1 MLAHIREDG
10 EEQNLNSHL
19 QGTAELARSFAAA
32 FGAGDWGYAAGL
44 LHDIGKS
51 SAEFQQRICGGTQR
65 VDHSTPGAKAAYD
78 MKLMPLA
85 YAIAGHHGGLP
96 DGGNSKL
103 SQAEES
109 SLAGRLKRKELPE
122 LGMPLPPLPKL
133 QNPFQPRNNAEVS
146 FLTRM
151 LYSCLVDAD
160 FLDTEH
166 FMQAGQVERGGYENL
181 QQLYEKLCRHI
192 EKWGK
197 PQNEL
202 NQKRSEILNRALSQG
217 EKPRGLYTMSVP
229 TGGGKTTASL
239 AFALKH
245 ALEQE
250 LERIIY
256 VIPYTSI
263 IEQNAKVFADILGEE
278 NVLQHH
284 SNVDWESSEKESG
297 LYPAKHQLATE
308 NWDAPLIVT
317 TAVQFFESLYAAKP
331 SRCRKLHN
339 IANSVIIFDEA
350 QTLPPDYLRPC
361 LFAMAE
367 LLRHYRASILLCTAT
382 QPALEGFFREYAP
395 EYDLEEICPG
405 ADGEC
410 FRRCSLHRWPEREDK
425 DATSRACTAEELAE
439 ALHAEEQALC
449 ILNTKAAAQ
458 KVFSLCRQPG
468 SYHLSTLMT
477 AENRS
482 RVLKEIRQRLN
493 EGKSC
498 RVVSTSLLEAGV
510 DVDFPRVYREEAGLD
525 SILQAAGRCN
535 REGKRPPEE
544 SLVYIFRLE
553 GSKAMQFGQQ
563 ISMLREIEP
572 HFPDLSSNEAIH
584 AYFEA
589 LFSLKGDQLDKKEIM
604 KAFEKGIKGCA
615 FPFRQVAAKIHLVED
630 SGIPLLIPC
639 KENEEDLQLLREG
652 HCSRGLLRRLGK
664 HTVNVYPWQLSALQK
679 RGAAQRLSDEL
690 DFYLLLDKKLYQE
703 DIGLFLE
710 IPHGD
715 AWFVE

>member
-1 MLAHIREDG
+1 MIAHIRKDG
-10 EEQNLNSHL
+10 TEQSLNAHL
-19 QGTAELARSFAAA
+19 QGTAELARAFAAA
-32 FGAGDWGYAAGL
+32 FGAEDWGYTAGL

-51 SAEFQQRICGGTQR
+51 SAEFQQRIRGGTQR
-65 VDHSTPGAKAAYD
+65 VDHSTPGAKAA
-78 MKLMPLA
+78 KPLPLA
-85 YAIAGHHGGLP
+85 FAIAGHHGGLP
-96 DGGNSKL
+96 DGGNLKL
-103 SQAEES
+103 SKAEENT
-109 SLAGRLKRKELPE
+109 LFGRLKRKELPE
-122 LGMPLPPLPKL
+122 LGMPLPPLPEL
-133 QNPFQPRNNAEVS
+133 QNPFQPRNNSEVS

-160 FLDTEH
+160 FLDTER
-166 FMQAGQVERGGYENL
+166 FMQAGQVERGGYEDL

-197 PQNEL
+197 PRNEL
-202 NQKRSEILNRALSQG
+202 NRKRSEILSQALSQG
-217 EKPRGLYTMSVP
+217 EKPRGIYTMRVP

-245 ALEQE
+245 ALEQG
-250 LERIIY
+250 LDRIIY

-284 SNVDWESSEKESG
+284 SNVDWESEDEESC
-297 LYPAKHQLATE
+297 LRLARQRISTE

-367 LLRHYRASILLCTAT
+367 LVRHYRSSILLCTAT
-382 QPALEGFFREYAP
+382 QPALEGFFREFAP
-395 EYDLEEICPG
+395 EYNLEEICPG

-410 FRRCSLHRWPEREDK
+410 FRRYSLHRWPEQGET
-425 DATSRACTAEELAE
+425 DAASPACTEEELAE
-439 ALHAEEQALC
+439 ALNAEEQVLC

-458 KVFSLCRQPG
+458 KVFSLCEQPG
-468 SYHLSTLMT
+468 RYHLSTLIT
-477 AENRS
+477 AEHRS
-482 RVLKEIRQRLN
+482 RVLQEIRQRLK
-493 EGKSC
+493 EGKTC

-535 REGKRPPEE
+535 REGKRSPEE

-553 GSKAMQFGQQ
+553 GSKARQFGQQ

-572 HFPDLSSNEAIH
+572 HFSDLSSEEAVH

-589 LFSLKGDQLDKKEIM
+589 LFSLKSDQLDKKEIL
-604 KAFEKGIKGCA
+604 KAFEKGIEGCA
-615 FPFRQVAAKIHLVED
+615 FPFRQVAEKIHLVEN
-630 SGIPLLIPC
+630 SAIPLLIPC

-664 HTVNVYPWQLSALQK
+664 HTVSVYPQHLSSLLK
-679 RGAAQRLSDEL
+679 RGAVQRARDEL
-690 DFYLLLDKKLYQE
+690 ELFVLMDEKLYQE
-703 DIGLFLE
+703 DIGLALE
-710 IPHGD
+710 IPHGE
-715 AWFVE
+715 AMFV